1 MIWRAATLVSCGVIG
16 GWLGWMASDR
26 NLPVKYYS
34 TEIVNSPSPGDT
46 LRVKHVIWRDRSC
59 DTVIYRL
66 IFDHNDRRYIV
77 PDLEFAT
84 GVLPLGHDTF
94 VAPVPVS
101 PEAAPGPAI
110 YRAVRRYR
118 CNWVHW
124 IFPIMDGPFNYP
136 FTISPRS

>member
-1 MIWRAATLVSCGVIG
+1 MATLACCGVVG

-26 NLPVKYYS
+26 AVPVKYYS
-34 TEIVNSPSPGDT
+34 TEVVNSPTPGET

-66 IFDHNDRRYIV
+66 IFDKNHRRYIV
-77 PDLEFAT
+77 SDLEFAT
-84 GVLPLGHDTF
+84 GILPLGNDTF
-94 VAPVPVS
+94 VAPIPVS
-101 PEAAPGPAI
+101 QEAAPGAAI

-124 IFPIMDGPFNYP
+124 IFPIVDGPFDYS
-136 FTISPRS
+136 FTIAEHR